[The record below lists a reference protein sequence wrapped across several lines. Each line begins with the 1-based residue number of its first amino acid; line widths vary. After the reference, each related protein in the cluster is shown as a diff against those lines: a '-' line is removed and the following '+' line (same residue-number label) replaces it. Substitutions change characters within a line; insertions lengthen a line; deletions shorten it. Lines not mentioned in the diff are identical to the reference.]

1 VEEHKNV
8 VFFNHLFHTT
18 ILFLLQTY
26 TNSTLHDYRL
36 SCELCKQAGEMVE
49 REAGH
54 WMDGKKW
61 GHWAWR
67 KYLNVTRSLQELIA
81 KICEKME

>member
-1 VEEHKNV
+1 
-8 VFFNHLFHTT
+8 
-18 ILFLLQTY
+18 
-26 TNSTLHDYRL
+26 
-36 SCELCKQAGEMVE
+36 MVE